1 MSIELVMPFN
11 QLMLCC
17 PHLLLL
23 PIFPSIRVFSN
34 ESVLRIGWPKYWSFR
49 FSIDPFNIQDWFFFP
64 QSNCDKVMA
73 NNSMTQQ
80 PQYWACESCL
90 VVSDSLQPHGLYSPW
105 NSPSQNTGV
114 GSLLQEVSPTQGLNL
129 GLLHCRQILYQ
140 LSHQESPRIQKW
152 VSYPFSWGSYQPR
165 NRTGVSCIADGF
177 FTNRVIREA
186 PDIGHIP

>member
-17 PHLLLL
+17 PLLLLL
-23 PIFPSIRVFSN
+23 PIFPSIGVFSN

-49 FSIDPFNIQDWFFFP
+49 FSIDPSNIQDWIFP
-64 QSNCDKVMA
+64 PSICDKVMA

-80 PQYWACESCL
+80 SQYWACESCL
-90 VVSDSLQPHGLYSPW
+90 VMSDSLQPHGLYSPW
-105 NSPSQNTGV
+105 KSPGQNTGV
-114 GSLLQEVSPTQGLNL
+114 GSLLQEVFPTQGLNL

-152 VSYPFSWGSYQPR
+152 VSYPFSRGSYQPR
-165 NRTGVSCIADGF
+165 NRTGVSCITGF